1 MRVIIWRVGPLFWLL
16 GAITLKN
23 STTQLIRVIC
33 VAQISK
39 LIPIIG
45 DTSSSAI
52 RANILDKTL
61 PAMHLLNLASSLDHA
76 LEEYIEINSVE
87 WPKKTKSDLFN
98 RIEVLC
104 SIIPNLDSDSLHNI
118 REIRNK
124 IAHEADIDY
133 LQEITWEIFEEN
145 QDTVLTTF
153 ITLGAL
159 TTKPV
164 ISAHAERTPT
174 LYVNERGPNGERMVH
189 SHRVWAEVDENIKI
203 EHNVNISFR

>member
-1 MRVIIWRVGPLFWLL
+1 LL
-16 GAITLKN
+16 GAITLEN
-23 STTQLIRVIC
+23 STRQLIRVIC

-61 PAMHLLNLASSLDHA
+61 PAMHFLNLASSLDHA
-76 LEEYIEINSVE
+76 LDEYIEIHSVE
-87 WPKKTKSDLFN
+87 WPKKTKSDLYN

-104 SIIPNLDSDSLHNI
+104 SIIPNLDSHSLHNI

-133 LQEITWEIFEEN
+133 LQEITWEIFEKY
-145 QDTVLTTF
+145 QGKILTAF
-153 ITLGAL
+153 IALGAF
-159 TTKPV
+159 TTKPI
-164 ISAHAERTPT
+164 ISVHAQMNPT
-174 LYVNERGPNGERMVH
+174 LYTKERGPNGERMVH
-189 SHRVWAEVDENIKI
+189 AHRVWATVDGDIKI
-203 EHNVNISFR
+203 EHNVNISYQ